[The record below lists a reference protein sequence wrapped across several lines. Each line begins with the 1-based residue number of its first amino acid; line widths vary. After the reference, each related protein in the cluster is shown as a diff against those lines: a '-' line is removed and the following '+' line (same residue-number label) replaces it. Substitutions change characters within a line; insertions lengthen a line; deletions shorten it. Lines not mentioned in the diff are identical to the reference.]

1 MTGMYDSGFL
11 NKQGSQGE
19 MVRMRLRI
27 MSDAGFSYVEVLITL
42 VILALAFLV
51 MLPGIT
57 SLLVSEAQQESN
69 LSAIAL
75 AGNVIEKTKNL
86 DSSGLKLLEESNSQI
101 AKVEIEGREYWIE
114 RTVNVT
120 VPDDEDLSFRLWHV
134 DVRVYDVNPELAE
147 AKSKCHLETSIFTA
161 E

>member
-86 DSSGLKLLEESNSQI
+86 DFSGLKMLKESNSQI
-101 AKVEIEGREYWIE
+101 AKVEIEG
-114 RTVNVT
+114 
-120 VPDDEDLSFRLWHV
+120 
-134 DVRVYDVNPELAE
+134 
-147 AKSKCHLETSIFTA
+147 
-161 E
+161 